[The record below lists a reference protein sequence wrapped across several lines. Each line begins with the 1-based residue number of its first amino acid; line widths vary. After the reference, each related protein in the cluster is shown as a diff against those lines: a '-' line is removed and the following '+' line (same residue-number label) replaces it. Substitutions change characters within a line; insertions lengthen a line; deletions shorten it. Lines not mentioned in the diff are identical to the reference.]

1 METTIVIIIQAML
14 APGIMISACGLLL
27 LGMNNKYSIVVAR
40 IRALTDEKRK
50 LITPPKQGNLNQ
62 YEENRLNNIN
72 LQIDLFA
79 FRIVLVKKAVTSY
92 YIAVALFI
100 FSSLLIGLNFIS
112 ATSLNQLLALFLFLT
127 GMLSVVFGVYFAAK
141 EIKKGLEIVQ
151 IEITHV

>member
-1 METTIVIIIQAML
+1 MGTTIVDIIQAML

-27 LGMNNKYSIVVAR
+27 LGMNNKYSIVVGR

-50 LITPPKQGNLNQ
+50 LITPPKQNNLNL
-62 YEENRLNNIN
+62 YEGNRLKNIN

-79 FRIVLVKKAVTSY
+79 NRIVLVKKAVSSY

-100 FSSLLIGLNFIS
+100 FSSLVIGLNFIF
-112 ATSLNQLLALFLFLT
+112 TSNLYQLLALILFLS
-127 GMLSVVFGVYFAAK
+127 GMLSVVFGVFFAAK
-141 EIKKGLEIVQ
+141 EIKKGLEIVN